1 MKSYERLWFSVVA
14 IASLWLLLGVLVPVS
29 SSIQQR
35 SRMSADQSRSLTS
48 SAPPPPSAAAAVLSS
63 SWSSSLTK
71 KQNNNNN
78 PVRKNQYSKNK
89 SPKNNNNKMVARQNS
104 KLECHPSQESIWLMN
119 QCHHGYV
126 AVLPDRRV
134 VSLDANEPNNK
145 LVEFSRESCRSPNSG
160 PWDPIKTRLFSKSQ
174 QRYLCFNRR
183 GRLRSVTP
191 RRAELMGDYC
201 AFYDRAGASPRHLK
215 HAHPNPPTSYITLQS
230 AQNPKWYMG
239 FGPNTKRARRN
250 LGLNFYRGNIPIS
263 LPRKMKRGRV
273 HRHFQKKCDFRFVL
287 GIFNPM
293 TAENNNNNNIKTTK
307 TESSRIKLRPESSS
321 SNWDGL
327 FKQIEASRHALVG
340 SHQAKIMLTTNR
352 NEVQDEDDD
361 DINISNN
368 FGGKTASTTDLNSN
382 FGGSLGKISSSS
394 SHSSVNHHNVRS
406 KNKISQRASISL
418 QQLLRRRR
426 RQKNKQNHQKS
437 RISDNSMP

>member
-1 MKSYERLWFSVVA
+1 
-14 IASLWLLLGVLVPVS
+14 
-29 SSIQQR
+29 
-35 SRMSADQSRSLTS
+35 
-48 SAPPPPSAAAAVLSS
+48 
-63 SWSSSLTK
+63 
-71 KQNNNNN
+71 
-78 PVRKNQYSKNK
+78 
-89 SPKNNNNKMVARQNS
+89 
-104 KLECHPSQESIWLMN
+104 
-119 QCHHGYV
+119 
-126 AVLPDRRV
+126 
-134 VSLDANEPNNK
+134 
-145 LVEFSRESCRSPNSG
+145 
-160 PWDPIKTRLFSKSQ
+160 
-174 QRYLCFNRR
+174 
-183 GRLRSVTP
+183 
-191 RRAELMGDYC
+191 MGDYC

-215 HAHPNPPTSYITLQS
+215 HAHPKPPTSYITLQS

-250 LGLNFYRGNIPIS
+250 LGLNFYRGIIPIS

-273 HRHFQKKCDFRFVL
+273 RHLKKCDFRFVL

-293 TAENNNNNNIKTTK
+293 TTTTAKESEKIITDDTSTTTK
-307 TESSRIKLRPESSS
+307 TKGPDHQKNYFSSQFNQQMMRPESSS

>member
-1 MKSYERLWFSVVA
+1 
-14 IASLWLLLGVLVPVS
+14 
-29 SSIQQR
+29 
-35 SRMSADQSRSLTS
+35 
-48 SAPPPPSAAAAVLSS
+48 
-63 SWSSSLTK
+63 
-71 KQNNNNN
+71 
-78 PVRKNQYSKNK
+78 
-89 SPKNNNNKMVARQNS
+89 
-104 KLECHPSQESIWLMN
+104 
-119 QCHHGYV
+119 
-126 AVLPDRRV
+126 
-134 VSLDANEPNNK
+134 
-145 LVEFSRESCRSPNSG
+145 
-160 PWDPIKTRLFSKSQ
+160 
-174 QRYLCFNRR
+174 
-183 GRLRSVTP
+183 
-191 RRAELMGDYC
+191 
-201 AFYDRAGASPRHLK
+201 
-215 HAHPNPPTSYITLQS
+215 
-230 AQNPKWYMG
+230 
-239 FGPNTKRARRN
+239 
-250 LGLNFYRGNIPIS
+250 
-263 LPRKMKRGRV
+263 MKRGRV

-293 TAENNNNNNIKTTK
+293 TAENNNNNIKTTK

>member
-1 MKSYERLWFSVVA
+1 MFFRRLWFSVVA

-145 LVEFSRESCRSPNSG
+145 LGKKKKFFTVNLFFYKKNRE
-160 PWDPIKTRLFSKSQ
+160 KKSIAKP
-174 QRYLCFNRR
+174 CASFN
-183 GRLRSVTP
+183 
-191 RRAELMGDYC
+191 GDDNN
-201 AFYDRAGASPRHLK
+201 FFEKFISFK
-215 HAHPNPPTSYITLQS
+215 ILQS
-230 AQNPKWYMG
+230 V
-239 FGPNTKRARRN
+239 RN
-250 LGLNFYRGNIPIS
+250 LFHPYVVSCPGLAA
-263 LPRKMKRGRV
+263 
-273 HRHFQKKCDFRFVL
+273 FVCY
-287 GIFNPM
+287 
-293 TAENNNNNNIKTTK
+293 K
-307 TESSRIKLRPESSS
+307 
-321 SNWDGL
+321 
-327 FKQIEASRHALVG
+327 
-340 SHQAKIMLTTNR
+340 
-352 NEVQDEDDD
+352 
-361 DINISNN
+361 
-368 FGGKTASTTDLNSN
+368 
-382 FGGSLGKISSSS
+382 
-394 SHSSVNHHNVRS
+394 
-406 KNKISQRASISL
+406 
-418 QQLLRRRR
+418 
-426 RQKNKQNHQKS
+426 
-437 RISDNSMP
+437 